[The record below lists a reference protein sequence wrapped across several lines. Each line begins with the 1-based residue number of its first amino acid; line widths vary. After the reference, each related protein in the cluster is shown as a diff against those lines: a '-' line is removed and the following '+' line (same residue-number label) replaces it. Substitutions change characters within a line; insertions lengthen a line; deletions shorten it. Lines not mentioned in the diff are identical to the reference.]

1 MPPTFYNEGLS
12 FTKGNSSKDDSTT
25 KSMAGTMLMMAA
37 VHDEYSDFED
47 SEEESIS
54 SHQQPKEEEEKRP
67 QPQWGSMQSSMSFNE
82 PSSQNL
88 QKYGIGAKLLMKM
101 GYEEGKGLGI
111 NQEGIV
117 KPIETTLRPKGLG
130 VGAISERKKDEYDE
144 SDKDRMDIDFEDEGK
159 EKDTRCRI
167 LAKELYDII
176 LKLERLDVT
185 VPEKV
190 KTFHTEFSTGMDE
203 LLIEKCKNL
212 IAVLSKS
219 YEEASTIVAREK
231 VIDYLLQELER
242 NQDAEILNQLQ
253 LLKNILDKYDNGNV
267 SVEETTEFLL
277 RECTNYD
284 NARSVFL
291 SLNQERIDKL
301 MSVQLS
307 ILDEQREHVIPQLN
321 ILKEELSKFLSS
333 RFSWD
338 SYLYQKYNKYI
349 QDIITT
355 ESHEDIDDILQSVF
369 SMWITQPVFENQDMM
384 FNLFAKNAIIPFVSE
399 RIQEWNPNDSS
410 SGANFLLNYLL
421 IFCEEDLGP
430 FEDVFLECI
439 DKYKKFMDLNETGS
453 LWRSCTSDK
462 YLNQVIRQIENYR
475 QNWVPLIEKHIPWK
489 KQTIYDTFIHSFS
502 QWLEKLTYI
511 EVQTNTK
518 LNIAFLLLE
527 FVEPDDLLNLLQ
539 FRIFNQWL
547 QTMNQVYSERDPK
560 KVVTW
565 YSSWYNFFA
574 TKLDKYGHVVANVIQ
589 WYLNKGLEVIESNF
603 DNDIQNSI
611 PKLNGCII
619 TSADDLFSST
629 TQINVN
635 GIPSYKLMTS
645 YKDVVSDFCLSN
657 NIVMTASKDK
667 FNTSNGLPIY
677 RFDHDNHSISGFIDD
692 DVLWV
697 SKVKNSQEFQPISLE
712 QILDYL

>member
-518 LNIAFLLLE
+518 LSIAFLLLE

-547 QTMNQVYSERDPK
+547 QTMNEVYSERDPK

-619 TSADDLFSST
+619 PSADDLFSST